1 MMTQWA
7 AGSMRPFKLHHQILA
22 AMLLGAGLGLPLNFL
37 AARGSLPPIWA
48 QTVATYGKGAGDL
61 FLRLLSMV
69 VAPLIFTS
77 LVSGVTSTRTLQG
90 LRRLGLRTLAIYLTT
105 TLCAITTGMLV
116 FHLIQPG
123 RGVSLEALLAIA
135 PEQSSALPISR
146 QGIGETLWQQVFKL
160 IPANPLAALAD
171 PSNQSMLGVIFF
183 AVLFGGFT
191 NAVGGETAAWLSKG
205 FQAACDVM
213 MRMTLFVVR
222 LAPLG
227 VLGFMLYASAAAG
240 LAVFQALGWY
250 ALTVAGGLAVHA
262 GITLPLLLWLL
273 ARRSPL
279 AFARALSPALVTAFS
294 TASSNG
300 TLPLTMT
307 CAEQR
312 AGLSNRISAFV
323 LPLGATVNM
332 DGTALYEAV
341 AVLFIAQVTGHDLTL
356 AQQIVIA
363 LTALLASIG
372 AAGIPHA
379 GTVMLVV
386 VLSAVQLP
394 VEYIGLILAVDRV
407 LDMCRT
413 SVNVWSDAT
422 CCAIVAS
429 LEGEASP
436 AEDGEP
442 PRATPSPHSRGQ

>member
-1 MMTQWA
+1 
-7 AGSMRPFKLHHQILA
+7 MRQFKLHHQILA
-22 AMLLGAGLGLPLNFL
+22 AMLLGAGIGLPLNFL
-37 AARGSLPPIWA
+37 AARGSLSPLWA
-48 QTVATYGKGAGDL
+48 ETVAVYGKGAGDL
-61 FLRLLSMV
+61 FLRMLSMV

-77 LVSGVTSTRTLQG
+77 LVTGVTSTRTLQG
-90 LRRLGLRTLAIYLTT
+90 LRRLGSRTIAIYIVT
-105 TLCAITTGMLV
+105 TLCAITTGMLL
-116 FHLIQPG
+116 FHLIEPG
-123 RGVSLEALLAIA
+123 RGVNLEALLSSA
-135 PEQSSALPISR
+135 PEQPLVMPVQQ
-146 QGIGETLWQQVFKL
+146 QGLGETLWQQLFKL
-160 IPANPLAALAD
+160 IPANPLSALAD

-191 NAVGGETAAWLSKG
+191 NAVGGETATWLSNG
-205 FQAACDVM
+205 FRAAFEVM

-222 LAPLG
+222 LAPFG

-240 LAVFQALGWY
+240 IAVFQALGWY
-250 ALTVAGGLAVHA
+250 ALTVAGGLAIHA
-262 GITLPLLLWLL
+262 GITLPLLLWLM
-273 ARRSPL
+273 ARRSPF
-279 AFARALSPALVTAFS
+279 AYARALSPALVTAFS

-307 CAEQR
+307 CAEKR

-341 AVLFIAQVTGHDLTL
+341 AVLFIAQVTGHELTV

-386 VLSAVQLP
+386 VLSAVHLP
-394 VEYIGLILAVDRV
+394 VEYVGLILAVDRV

-422 CCAIVAS
+422 CCAIVAR
-429 LEGEASP
+429 LEGETIPP
-436 AEDGEP
+436 AAGEEPMP
-442 PRATPSPHSRGQ
+442 PDSSRPCGK